1 MEVDNNYTREIFS
14 HTSSKPDG
22 KMTTY
27 TLTAIYRE
35 TDYFHGS
42 GDDAYREINA
52 RVESYEFEKEVRK
65 VSYYGS
71 NPLND
76 GSYFEKYTNLSEK
89 EILWRLPTEHFRMTR
104 KKLNEMCYG
113 IIEKYD
119 IPIKNKITVKRKG
132 DRPLGSYYPER
143 ITIEE
148 YYENDLAKK
157 LAFAFEKL
165 YSWRGGL
172 NGHKHGYPEITGDDF
187 DLYMET
193 YPMGGKFKSS
203 AEFDNYLKALGG
215 A

>member
-1 MEVDNNYTREIFS
+1 MEVDNNHTVKIFS
-14 HTSSKPDG
+14 HTSSKPNG

-52 RVESYEFEKEVRK
+52 RVESYEFEKEVRIPW
-65 VSYYGS
+65 SG
-71 NPLND
+71 NCDIEN
-76 GSYFEKYTNLSEK
+76 GSYFEKYKNISEE
-89 EILWRLPTEHFRMTR
+89 EILWRVPTEHFRMTR

-132 DRPLGSYYPER
+132 DRPIGSYYPEW

-148 YYENDLAKK
+148 YYENELAKK

-172 NGHKHGYPEITGDDF
+172 NGHKNGYPEITGDDF
-187 DLYMET
+187 DLYMKT
-193 YPMGGKFKSS
+193 WSMGGKFKGSD
-203 AEFDNYLKALGG
+203 EFDNYLKALGG

>member
-1 MEVDNNYTREIFS
+1 MEVVNNHRVNIFS
-14 HTSSKPDG
+14 HTSSKPNG

-52 RVESYEFEKEVRK
+52 HVESYEFEKSSKPKDDCNYK
-65 VSYYGS
+65 V
-71 NPLND
+71 
-76 GSYFEKYTNLSEK
+76 
-89 EILWRLPTEHFRMTR
+89 EILWRLPTKHFRMTR

-113 IIEKYD
+113 MIEKYD

-132 DRPLGSYYPER
+132 DRPLGSYYPEW
-143 ITIEE
+143 IIIDEH
-148 YYENDLAKK
+148 YENDLAKK

-172 NGHKHGYPEITGDDF
+172 NGHKNGYPEITGDDF
-187 DLYMET
+187 DLYMKT
-193 YPMGGKFKSS
+193 WSMGGKFKGSD
-203 AEFDNYLKALGG
+203 EFDDYLKALGG
-215 A
+215 AA